1 MRIPSGGATG
11 RPWQSMAF
19 FALGTTQLA
28 VAAGSRVRP
37 VTLANPSLL
46 IAIVGALLLRFAGLY
61 LPFLR
66 DLLHT
71 QPLPATDLLIVR
83 ALSTLGY
90 AALRLDRI
98 VHRDKSLQAAGHP
111 G

>member
-1 MRIPSGGATG
+1 MIIAAVTLGVAVWGHATG

-19 FALGTTQLA
+19 LALGTTQLA
-28 VAAGSRVRP
+28 VGSRVRP
-37 VTLANPSLL
+37 GTLANPSLL
-46 IAIVGALLLRFAGLY
+46 IAIAG
-61 LPFLR
+61 
-66 DLLHT
+66 
-71 QPLPATDLLIVR
+71 

-90 AALRLDRI
+90 AAVRLERI